1 MKSILM
7 LLLLTRLWSS
17 TPPKD
22 ITGKWQVDHVD
33 ISGSTMKMNE
43 QQKAMMIKSLKGI
56 FSNADFDFNA
66 NHHFYLTPAI
76 KSMPKGDWEYD
87 PDKGVI
93 RVKELNNTGT
103 VMMINVVEKDGGTVF
118 EMVET
123 QIVLKVHRK
132 S

>member
-22 ITGKWQVDHVD
+22 ITGKWQVDHVE

-56 FSNADFDFNA
+56 FSNAVFDFNT

-76 KSMPKGDWEYD
+76 KSMPKGDWEYN
-87 PDKGVI
+87 PDKGII
-93 RVKELNNTGT
+93 RIKEVNNTGT
-103 VMMINVVEKDGGTVF
+103 IMLINVIEKDGNTMF